1 VKVRIIFEEY
11 STCYKV
17 NVNNRTLTTE
27 NNLSTLIITD
37 VSTVSLSENRK
48 TCIRRLYVLCLKH

>member
-1 VKVRIIFEEY
+1 MKVRIIFEEY